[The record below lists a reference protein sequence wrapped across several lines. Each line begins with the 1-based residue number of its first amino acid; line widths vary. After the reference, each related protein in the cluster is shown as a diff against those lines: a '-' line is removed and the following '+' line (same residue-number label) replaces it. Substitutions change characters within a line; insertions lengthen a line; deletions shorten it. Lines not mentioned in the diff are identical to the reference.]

1 MDRRN
6 FMRFAAVASVSYA
19 GRVRGQTGAV
29 VDLSERLAAIREQY
43 GFPGIA
49 AAVVRGNAVVAEG
62 VAGVRRVGGDVKI
75 AADDRF
81 AMASCTKKMTAAMVA
96 RVIDSGKFSFETTL
110 AEALPEIAM
119 RDDYRAV
126 TVMQLLQFSGGIQP
140 YLIFNPA
147 QNAILRGFKGSDVEI
162 RGQFVKR
169 VLQEEPVVKP
179 GTERRYSNA
188 SYALV
193 AFVAEQRTGKSWEEL
208 MRAEVF
214 QPLAMSTAGFG
225 RPRSKDRPNEPT
237 LHRKTDNGF
246 EPEPDDR
253 ENVMAVFAPAGD
265 VHCSIRDFAKFAS
278 YELNAANGNNSLLKP
293 DTAKSLREMSQGA
306 GPLVYPKMM
315 KTKAGGGKVVGEK
328 VGEKK
333 GPPLGRPGNSFFGA
347 SDYISAG
354 CILWPEENLAAV
366 AAINAGA
373 SNEAIR
379 AAHDEIKKAVGG

>member
-1 MDRRN
+1 MDRRV
-6 FMRFAAVASVSYA
+6 FLQFATLTAASLVR
-19 GRVRGQTGAV
+19 RVRGQTGAV
-29 VDLSERLAAIREQY
+29 VDLSERLAAIREQF

-49 AAVVRGNAVVAEG
+49 AAAVRGNSIIAEG
-62 VAGVRRVGGDVKI
+62 VAGVRRVGGDEKI

-81 AMASCTKKMTAAMVA
+81 AMASCTKKMTAAMIA
-96 RVIDSGKFSFETTL
+96 RVIDSGKLSFETTL
-110 AEALPEIAM
+110 AEALPDVPM

-140 YLIFNPA
+140 YLTFNPE
-147 QNAILRGFKGSDVEI
+147 QNAILRGFKGSAVEK
-162 RGQFVKR
+162 RGQFVKHA
-169 VLQEEPVVKP
+169 LQEEPVVQP

-193 AFVAEQRTGKSWEEL
+193 AYVAEQRTGKSWEEL
-208 MRAEVF
+208 MQAEVV
-214 QPLAMSTAGFG
+214 QPLGMSTAGFG

-237 LHRKTDNGF
+237 LHRKTDTGF

-278 YELNAANGNNSLLKP
+278 YELNAANGNNTLLKP
-293 DTAKSLREMSQGA
+293 ATAKRLRELSQSG
-306 GPLVYPKMM
+306 GPLVYPKMI
-315 KTKAGGGKVVGEK
+315 KTKGGGGKVAGEK

-333 GPPLGRPGNSFFGA
+333 APPPGRPGNSFFGG
-347 SDYISAG
+347 SDYVSAG

-366 AAINAGA
+366 AAINAGSA
-373 SNEAIR
+373 NEAIR
-379 AAHDEIKKAVGG
+379 AAHEAVKKLVGG